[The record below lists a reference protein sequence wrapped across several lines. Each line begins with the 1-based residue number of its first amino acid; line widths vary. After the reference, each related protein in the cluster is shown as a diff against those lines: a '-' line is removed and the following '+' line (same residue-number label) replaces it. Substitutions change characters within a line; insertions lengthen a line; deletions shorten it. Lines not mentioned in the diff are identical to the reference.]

1 MDMKELEQINT
12 ILNSIKYKLSQVK
25 NNDEYRIIYTELN
38 NTINAHPILEEY
50 LHLQKIKYD
59 SLINDNLKIF
69 YDNYLEY
76 LKYIARCCNQKSPN
90 GIYDFA
96 YWKSLIKNYTMLES
110 VTTRYYV
117 EYKNQSFLE
126 YQKAVL
132 EYISKDYDNNDI
144 WKSVMLQSKDKKITQ
159 QEFLKIEQAYSNE
172 FNKTKKYLECIE
184 IKAFLEYYNNPP
196 AYIFDSLVPV
206 IHCILTSTILYFD
219 NYINGKVKYIPIL
232 QNAQIQNF
240 IKSSLSEREA
250 EIFEELCK
258 NQNIK
263 NKELEKKFN
272 IGQKTVE
279 THKSNIKSKAINYFN
294 ITEDIKKLSNLIDA
308 LKKLNI

>member
-1 MDMKELEQINT
+1 MKELEQINT